1 MVARD
6 RNGRPLAMARVVIDE
21 TVCLIEGAA
30 ATCHEARW
38 ALHDHL
44 VRILIDRGV
53 THLLAEGGGTFGAL
67 GFETNVQHYQHLLGY
82 ELRHVSPSSAP
93 PTTPRR
99 GIVPL
104 VPTRK
109 RRLVASVAVAV
120 AATASIVVPRA
131 MASTTVPRSVAPA
144 VRTQAHAIS
153 ASAATAAIIF
163 DSWLP
168 CQATGERPGSS
179 GTSRA
184 PGIAAA

>member
-1 MVARD
+1 
-6 RNGRPLAMARVVIDE
+6 MAGVVIDDK
-21 TVCLIEGAA
+21 VCLIEGARA
-30 ATCHEARW
+30 ICHEARW

-44 VRILIDRGV
+44 VRILIARGV
-53 THLLAEGGGTFGAL
+53 KYLLAEGGGPFGAL

-104 VPTRK
+104 VPTHR
-109 RRLVASVAVAV
+109 RRLVASVALAV

-131 MASTTVPRSVAPA
+131 VASTPVLRSVAPA
-144 VRTQAHAIS
+144 VRTQAHATS
-153 ASAATAAIIF
+153 ASAATAAMIF

-179 GTSRA
+179 STSRA